1 MLSVKGNYLFKD
13 DKPFFWLGDT
23 AWLLAEN
30 MELDDVIKYLK
41 NRKSLGFN
49 VIQMVLFYSM
59 PNNDKA
65 TNPMTVSNKNIYSKE
80 YFYFVNKI
88 FSISN
93 DLGIYIALL
102 PTWGSFIKNKIINI
116 NDVNV
121 FSNFLVKTFSHNE
134 NLIWILGGDI
144 RGDVNLDYFNA
155 LGKALKKLDNNHL
168 ITFHPFG
175 RTISSRW
182 FNDEDWLDFNMF
194 QSGHRRYDQAKLTR
208 YDKEEEIFYGEDS
221 WKYVLENFS
230 HIIKKPCLDAEPSY
244 EGVVQGLHNPK
255 EPYWEAK
262 DVRRYAYWSVF
273 EGACGF
279 TYGNNSIIQFYKNE
293 LGSGSYGV
301 RESWLEGLHSEGG
314 MELQFLKGLF
324 ESVDFTKGRNRN
336 DLLLSPQKERYY
348 RISIFAGSDYLFVY
362 TYMNCEYTISL
373 KEYKEYQMDAYWMNP
388 QNGVLSYINTYY
400 NMDEITV
407 RPTKRH

>member
-279 TYGNNSIIQFYKNE
+279 TYGNNSIIQFYKN
-293 LGSGSYGV
+293 
-301 RESWLEGLHSEGG
+301 
-314 MELQFLKGLF
+314 
-324 ESVDFTKGRNRN
+324 
-336 DLLLSPQKERYY
+336 
-348 RISIFAGSDYLFVY
+348 
-362 TYMNCEYTISL
+362 
-373 KEYKEYQMDAYWMNP
+373 
-388 QNGVLSYINTYY
+388 
-400 NMDEITV
+400 
-407 RPTKRH
+407 